1 MEKMEI
7 GYCRWDQQPLA
18 AREYASSIVI
28 PACKVVADLSNN
40 AKDLKEKEV
49 SAFYHSLDNS
59 LYMLPST
66 SQVSIEAVN
75 RSLLEYMGTN
85 GSTGTEALG
94 AAERNTALF
103 TARAGDRDPSV
114 VPSICRV
121 SAALQLHAG
130 K

>member
-1 MEKMEI
+1 MFS
-7 GYCRWDQQPLA
+7 RVRNPANLPLA
-18 AREYASSIVI
+18 AQECASSTVI
-28 PACKVVADLSNN
+28 PACKVVTDLSNN

-49 SAFYHSLDNS
+49 SAFYRSPDNS
-59 LYMLPST
+59 LYMLLST

-75 RSLLEYMGTN
+75 KSLCLLEYMGTN

-94 AAERNTALF
+94 SAERNVALF
-103 TARAGDRDPSV
+103 TARAGARDPSA

-121 SAALQLHAG
+121 STAFQLHAV